1 MYIYIHART
10 RLPVPVLLHVRLHV
24 YEFLAHVSVSQATN
38 HESRHELL
46 FLSLAKREA
55 G

>member
-10 RLPVPVLLHVRLHV
+10 RLPVLLHVRLHV